1 MTIHFFNSTLRLS
14 NLREILDQREKLI
27 KHRESELDEKVR
39 AEVRGILSTAEEERE
54 ERLKLLRKEEER
66 VNDLKEILEK
76 KKKGEGGLKRMP
88 MAMINI
94 GGFTDDFMTDDV

>member
-1 MTIHFFNSTLRLS
+1 MSLCQVIILRRFNSTLRLS

-76 KKKGEGGLKRMP
+76 KWNESWCGVRIYDNP
-88 MAMINI
+88 CVTYTSQI
-94 GGFTDDFMTDDV
+94 